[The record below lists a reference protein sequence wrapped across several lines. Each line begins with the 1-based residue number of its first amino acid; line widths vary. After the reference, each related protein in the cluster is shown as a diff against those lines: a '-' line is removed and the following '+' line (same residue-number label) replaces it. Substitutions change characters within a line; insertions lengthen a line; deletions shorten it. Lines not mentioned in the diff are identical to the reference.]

1 MIYLLKYNK
10 LYSLLVGNIRTFS
23 ESDLNEFFDAELKFF
38 TYAPLDDCLREG
50 WEVLF
55 EAKHLTDLKETTL
68 KDYPELIL

>member
-1 MIYLLKYNK
+1 VIYLLKYNK
-10 LYSLLVGNIRTFS
+10 LYSLLVDNIRTFS

-38 TYAPLDDCLREG
+38 TCAPLDDCLREG

-55 EAKHLTDLKETTL
+55 EVKHLTDLKETIL